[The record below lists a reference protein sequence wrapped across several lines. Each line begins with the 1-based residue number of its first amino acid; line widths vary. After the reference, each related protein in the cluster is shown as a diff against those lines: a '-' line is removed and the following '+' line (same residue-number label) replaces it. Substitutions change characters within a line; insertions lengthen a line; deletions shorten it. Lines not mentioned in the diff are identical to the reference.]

1 MHYSITEQLK
11 INILKF
17 ECLSKLIR
25 GEKHQRNNPVLK
37 RLRFH
42 SVTQDKFVKKSL
54 RGRMGWGGNF
64 GGRETNI
71 CSWKFCGIY
80 LRSRFLFRHKRQ
92 ANRYKN

>member
-42 SVTQDKFVKKSL
+42 SVTQFVKKSL
-54 RGRMGWGGNF
+54 GGRIGGWGGGNC
-64 GGRETNI
+64 GGRETDI
-71 CSWKFCGIY
+71 CRWKFCGIY
-80 LRSRFLFRHKRQ
+80 LRSCFLFRHKRQ
-92 ANRYKN
+92 ANR